1 MNVAWLA
8 RRREVLMAPGEV
20 EKSWRRRERD
30 E

>member
-8 RRREVLMAPGEV
+8 RRREVLTPGEV